1 MIKYTVD
8 LFQKK
13 SVHLIEHIVQFH
25 IVSEEIDFLGFDTI
39 DEYVLDKSKLYIENI
54 FDVLYTV
61 QQELIDYNV

>member
-8 LFQKK
+8 LFHKK
-13 SVHLIEHIVQFH
+13 SFHLIEHIVQFH
-25 IVSEEIDFLGFDTI
+25 IVSEEIDFLGFDTV

-61 QQELIDYNV
+61 QQELIDY

>member
-8 LFQKK
+8 LFQRK

-25 IVSEEIDFLGFDTI
+25 IVSEEIDFLGFDTV

-54 FDVLYTV
+54 LDVLYTV
-61 QQELIDYNV
+61 QQELIDY

>member
-25 IVSEEIDFLGFDTI
+25 IVSEEIDFLGFDSV

-54 FDVLYTV
+54 LDVFYTV
-61 QQELIDYNV
+61 QQELIDY